1 MKENKDLKRK
11 QTEKIKK
18 KTKGKHKKK
27 ILRVLVYIVL
37 VVFMLSLLFLIGY
50 GVYYFSTSPKY
61 KIAKVEF
68 ANNTIYD
75 AQTLTDTANIPIG
88 ENLYKVSKKYIE
100 TNLETLPYIENIKVK
115 RIRPDTIKITVNEY
129 DSKYF
134 AYNNETDKYFR
145 LTADGIILEETQGEQ
160 KKQEELLVF
169 GISFD
174 DNVKLKT
181 TIADTELNKLRL
193 YKKTHKVYEKSGI
206 GKEITNIEFK
216 EKNIIL
222 TLNHDI
228 NVILNDK
235 DLDYDINFLKSIL
248 ERIEGKA
255 GTIDMTKENP
265 VFTESI
271 R

>member
-1 MKENKDLKRK
+1 MKENSNIKRK
-11 QTEKIKK
+11 QADKIKK

-37 VVFMLSLLFLIGY
+37 VVFMLSLLFLVGY
-50 GVYYFSTSPKY
+50 GVYHFSTSPKY
-61 KIAKVEF
+61 NIAKVEF
-68 ANNTIYD
+68 LNNTIYD
-75 AQTLTDTANIPIG
+75 VQTLTDTANIPIG
-88 ENLYKVSKKYIE
+88 ENLYKVSTKYIE
-100 TNLETLPYIENIKVK
+100 ANLDTLPYIEDISVK
-115 RIRPDTIKITVNEY
+115 RVRPDTIKITVEEY

-134 AYNNETDKYFR
+134 AYNHETDTYFR
-145 LTADGIILEETQGEQ
+145 LTETGIILEETQGEL
-160 KKQEELLVF
+160 KKENELLVF

-181 TIADTELNKLRL
+181 TIADTELNKLEL
-193 YKKTHKVYEKSGI
+193 YEKTNVVYEKSGI
-206 GKEITNIEFK
+206 EKKVTNIEFK

-222 TLNHDI
+222 TLNHDV
-228 NVILNDK
+228 NVIFNDK
-235 DLDYDINFLKSIL
+235 DLDYDMNFLKSIL
-248 ERIEGKA
+248 EQIEGKA

>member
-1 MKENKDLKRK
+1 MKENNNIKRK
-11 QTEKIKK
+11 QAEKIKK

-50 GVYYFSTSPKY
+50 GVYHFSTSPEY
-61 KIAKVEF
+61 TITKVEF
-68 ANNTIYD
+68 VNNTIYD
-75 AQTLTDTANIPIG
+75 TQTLTDTANVPIG
-88 ENLYKVSKKYIE
+88 ENLYKVSKKYIK
-100 TNLETLPYIENIKVK
+100 TNLETLPYIEDISVK
-115 RIRPDTIKITVNEY
+115 RIRPDTIKITVEEY
-129 DSKYF
+129 ESKYF
-134 AYNNETDKYFR
+134 AYNYETDTYFR
-145 LTADGIILEETQGEQ
+145 LTSDGIILEETQGEL
-160 KKQEELLVF
+160 KKENELLVF

-174 DNVKLKT
+174 DDVKLKT
-181 TIADTELNKLRL
+181 TIADTELNKLEL
-193 YKKTHKVYEKSGI
+193 YEKTNKVYENVGI
-206 GKEITNIEFK
+206 DKEVTNIEFK

-228 NVILNDK
+228 NVIFNDQ
-235 DLDYDINFLKSIL
+235 DLDYDMNFLKSIL
-248 ERIEGKA
+248 EQIEGKA

>member
-1 MKENKDLKRK
+1 MKENNNIKRN

-27 ILRVLVYIVL
+27 ILKVLVYIVL
-37 VVFMLSLLFLIGY
+37 VMFMLSLLFLIGY
-50 GVYYFSTSPKY
+50 GVYYFSTSSKY
-61 KIAKVEF
+61 NITKVEF
-68 ANNTIYD
+68 VNNTIYD
-75 AQTLTDTANIPIG
+75 VQTLTDTANIPIG

-100 TNLETLPYIENIKVK
+100 TNLETLPYIEDVIIK
-115 RIRPDTIKITVNEY
+115 RIRPDTIKITVEEY
-129 DSKYF
+129 TSEYF
-134 AYNNETDKYFR
+134 AYNQETDSYLR
-145 LTADGIILEETQGEQ
+145 LTADGIILEETEGEL
-160 KKQEELLVF
+160 KKEDELLVF

-174 DNVKLKT
+174 DNIKLKT
-181 TIADTELNKLRL
+181 TIADTELNKLKF
-193 YKKTHKVYEKSGI
+193 YEKTNKVYEKAGI
-206 GKEITNIEFK
+206 AKEITNIEFK
-216 EKNIIL
+216 EKNIIF

-228 NVILNDK
+228 NVIFNDK
-235 DLDYDINFLKSIL
+235 DLDYDMNFLKSIL

>member
-1 MKENKDLKRK
+1 MKENNNIKRK
-11 QTEKIKK
+11 PVEKIKK

-37 VVFMLSLLFLIGY
+37 VMFMLSLLFLVGY
-50 GVYYFSTSPKY
+50 GIYYFSTSPKY
-61 KIAKVEF
+61 KVAKVEF
-68 ANNTIYD
+68 INNNIYD
-75 AQTLTDTANIPIG
+75 VQTLTDAAKIPIG

-100 TNLETLPYIENIKVK
+100 TNLETLPYIEDVSVK
-115 RIRPDTIKITVNEY
+115 RIRPNTIKITVEEY
-129 DSKYF
+129 GSKYF
-134 AYNNETDKYFR
+134 VYNHETDTYFR
-145 LTADGIILEETQGEQ
+145 LTETGIILEEAQGEL
-160 KKQEELLVF
+160 KKENELLVF

-181 TIADTELNKLRL
+181 TIADTELNKLEL
-193 YKKTHKVYEKSGI
+193 YEKTNKVYEKTGV

-228 NVILNDK
+228 NVIFNDK
-235 DLDYDINFLKSIL
+235 DLDYDMNFLKSIL
-248 ERIEGKA
+248 EQIQGKA